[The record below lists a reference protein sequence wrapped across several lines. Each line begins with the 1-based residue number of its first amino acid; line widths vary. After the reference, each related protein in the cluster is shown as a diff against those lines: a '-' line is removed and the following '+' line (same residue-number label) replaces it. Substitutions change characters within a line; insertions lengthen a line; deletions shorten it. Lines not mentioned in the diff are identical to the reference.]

1 MAHAHHLQYTST
13 HHHRHNLY
21 YISKHEKEQRTAVTS
36 SKLGEWM
43 DAKRGEVGTGKEMS
57 FDAFG

>member
-1 MAHAHHLQYTST
+1 M
-13 HHHRHNLY
+13 
-21 YISKHEKEQRTAVTS
+21 SKNKEQMLVTS